1 MKMTI
6 TGADKLVAA
15 LLKAS
20 KEVSKELRKGMK
32 EALTEVQEQAVKD
45 SQYTSRSGNL
55 DRNIQDPNNLEVSPS
70 GTKGK
75 ITVHN
80 TTNVPYAYIQHEG
93 GTITAKNSKY
103 LHFNVEG
110 KWVKTKQVTLKPK
123 KYLTRAMKTMRKKV
137 IEILNESVNT
147 AIKKAGL

>member
-15 LLKAS
+15 LLKAPE
-20 KEVSKELRKGMK
+20 EVSKELRKGMK
-32 EALTEVQEQAVKD
+32 EALSEIQEQAVKD
-45 SQYTSRSGNL
+45 SGYISRSGNL
-55 DRNIQDPNNLEVSPS
+55 DRNILDPNNIEVTPS
-70 GTKGK
+70 GTKGRL
-75 ITVHN
+75 TVSN

-93 GTITAKNSKY
+93 GTITYKS
-103 LHFNVEG
+103 G
-110 KWVKTKQVTLKPK
+110 RQMTLKGH
-123 KYLTRAMKTMRKKV
+123 KYLTRAKKTMKDKV